1 MGEIKIDN
9 RIEEF
14 RKEKGISQH
23 KLAKAVGLKRRSIMA
38 YENKMISPTIETAY
52 KICKVLEKD
61 IKEVFIFEE

>member
-1 MGEIKIDN
+1 MSEIKIDN
-9 RIEEF
+9 RIEQF
-14 RKEKGISQH
+14 RKEKGLSQH